1 MAWVVRMAI
10 DFEEEFAVLAG
21 PVQTELL
28 ANACLIARFGP
39 HPGRP
44 RVDTLKGSRYT
55 NMKELRFEADGG
67 IWRVAFAF
75 DARREAILLACGNKA
90 GVSEGRFYRQ
100 LIARAERR
108 YGAHV
113 ARVNTH
119 PGKH

>member
-10 DFEEEFAVLAG
+10 DFAGEFAGLAG

-28 ANACLIARFGP
+28 ANACLIERFGP
-39 HPGRP
+39 HLGRP
-44 RVDTLKGSRYT
+44 RADTLKGSRYT
-55 NMKELRFEADGG
+55 NMKELRFEADAGV
-67 IWRVAFAF
+67 WRVAFAF

-100 LIARAERR
+100 LIARAERQ

-119 PGKH
+119 PGRH